1 MLELAAQRPCFGYR
15 GLHML
20 LVRDGL
26 IINHKRVYRMYC
38 ERELQVH
45 RRKRK
50 QRARPSR
57 RPTVRPSR
65 RNEAWSMDFMSDAY
79 TDGRA
84 FRLFNVVDD
93 KTKEA
98 VAMDVGVS
106 LPARR
111 VIDALERAIEER
123 GQPDRIRLD
132 NGPEF
137 TCQAL
142 DVWAYERG
150 IELRFSRL
158 GKPVDNCDVES
169 FNRRVREECL
179 NVHCFRDQEE
189 AEAIVED
196 WRVDYNEHRPQR
208 GLGARTP
215 SEYAASLEEEGY
227 PSSSTGQADAC
238 LQPQLNNER

>member
-1 MLELAAQRPCFGYR
+1 MARPRRGYR
-15 GLHML
+15 GLHMEM
-20 LVRDGL
+20 RRGGL
-26 IINHKRVYRMYC
+26 AINIKKVYRMYC
-38 ERELQVH
+38 EQELQVQC
-45 RRKRK
+45 RKRK
-50 QRARPSR
+50 QRARASR
-57 RPTVRPSR
+57 LPTVRPDR
-65 RNEAWSMDFMSDAY
+65 RTEAWSMDFMSDAF

-98 VAMDVGVS
+98 VAMDVGTS
-106 LPARR
+106 LPSVR
-111 VIDALERAIEER
+111 VIAALERAIEER
-123 GQPDRIRLD
+123 GQPERIRLD

-137 TCQAL
+137 TSQVL
-142 DVWAYERG
+142 DVWAYKRG
-150 IELRFSRL
+150 IELRFSRP

-179 NVHCFRDQEE
+179 NVHCFRDLEE

-238 LQPQLNNER
+238 LQHQLNNKR